1 VETVT
6 PTPRRAGRRPTPST
20 AVLTCGLLVTL
31 TLAVLASLSFGS
43 RSIPL
48 SEVFSAVFTQV
59 DSDNATVITSQRV
72 PRTLIGILAGIA
84 LGVAGALM
92 QGHTRNPLADPGLFG
107 VNAGAGFAVVLVAFS
122 TGISDP
128 TIQVAAAM
136 AGAAGVTVL
145 VFVAGLGSM
154 RGGALVMVAI
164 LGTTASALFV
174 SLTTALTL
182 LDSDALDASRFW
194 EAGSINNRD
203 TALLWVIVPMIVIGL
218 VLSVTN
224 GFALDALSLGDDVA
238 QALGHD
244 VRRTRIIGIAAITLL
259 AGPVTALC
267 GPIGF
272 LGLVAPHAA
281 RLLTGHD
288 YRRLVPFAGIIGAVL
303 ILVSDTIGRLVAFH
317 GELEAGIVMSIIG
330 APILIGLTRRKRMV
344 SL

>member
-1 VETVT
+1 M
-6 PTPRRAGRRPTPST
+6 
-20 AVLTCGLLVTL
+20 LLL
-31 TLAVLASLSFGS
+31 LAALAASLAFGS

-48 SEVFSAVFTQV
+48 SEVLSAIFGDV
-59 DSDNATVITSQRV
+59 DSDNATVITTQRV
-72 PRTLIGILAGIA
+72 PRTLVGLMGGLA

-107 VNAGAGFAVVLVAFS
+107 VNAGAGFAVALLAFT
-122 TGISDP
+122 TGITDP
-128 TIQVAAAM
+128 TIQVGAAM

-145 VFVAGLGSM
+145 VFVAGLGAM
-154 RGGALVMVAI
+154 RGGALVMIAI
-164 LGTTASALFV
+164 LGTTASALFL

-182 LDSDALDASRFW
+182 LDARTLDASRFW

-203 TALLWVIVPMIVIGL
+203 TDLLWIIVPMIVIGL

-281 RLLTGHD
+281 RLITGHD
-288 YRRLVPFAGIIGAVL
+288 YRRLVPFTGVIGAIL
-303 ILVSDTIGRLVAFH
+303 ILIADTIGRVIAFH
-317 GELEAGIVMSIIG
+317 GELQAGIVMSAIG
-330 APILIGLTRRKRMV
+330 APILIGLTRRRRVV

>member
-1 VETVT
+1 MTG
-6 PTPRRAGRRPTPST
+6 P
-20 AVLTCGLLVTL
+20 LLVL
-31 TLAVLASLSFGS
+31 LAAAVTASLAFGS

-48 SEVFSAVFTQV
+48 SEVLSAIFGDI
-59 DSDNATVITSQRV
+59 DSDNATVITTQRV
-72 PRTLIGILAGIA
+72 PRTLAGLMCGFA

-107 VNAGAGFAVVLVAFS
+107 VNAGAGFAVALLAFT
-122 TGISDP
+122 TGVTDP

-136 AGAAGVTVL
+136 AGAAAVTTL

-164 LGTTASALFV
+164 LGTTASALFL

-182 LDSDALDASRFW
+182 LDATTLDASRFW

-203 TALLWVIVPMIVIGL
+203 TALLWIIVPMIAIGL
-218 VLSVTN
+218 LLSAAN

-244 VRRTRIIGIAAITLL
+244 VRRTRIVGIAAITLL
-259 AGPVTALC
+259 AGPVTAWC

-281 RLLTGHD
+281 RLLTGHA
-288 YRRLVPFAGIIGAVL
+288 YRRLVPLAGVIGATL
-303 ILVSDTIGRLVAFH
+303 ILIADTIGRVIAFH
-317 GELEAGIVMSIIG
+317 GELQAGIVMSAIG
-330 APILIGLTRRKRMV
+330 APILIGLTRRRRVV